1 MKWRQIEAGRRWG
14 RPRRL
19 GLRLLS
25 LGFVGLGVLLPV
37 GEVHSTAFPKIQRLK
52 VVGNDLTTV
61 RGVAT
66 PNQLVWLWV
75 RQRNFK
81 EDDRSP
87 LEICPSSGDWIQ
99 LGDLINADEHG
110 HFAFDNLDLMVLP
123 AGTGFQSCNAALLT
137 EFMVGF
143 GVQEDA
149 GPVLHMM
156 NIPNYTSGDPEK
168 WIEADVEFADEVG
181 VSITDGPDVDPTA
194 RGGVDADE
202 DGIDLCAVGGL
213 GCGHRVTYMASG
225 GTFVSPSI
233 FEHDDSVFGIP
244 EPKIDDEYG
253 SILSMIEAHAPGMSF
268 LASAKVPRDHAP
280 NQGAIRVNVDVDIDA
295 KLGINCDGGLF
306 NYLKPVLP
314 TF

>member
-1 MKWRQIEAGRRWG
+1 MKWRQLEACSRWG

-37 GEVHSTAFPKIQRLK
+37 GEVHSTAFPKVQRLK
-52 VVGNDLTTV
+52 VVGNDLKLV
-61 RGVAT
+61 RGVAS

-75 RQRNFK
+75 RQRNFR

-87 LEICPSSGDWIQ
+87 VEFCPSSSDWFQ

-110 HFAFDNLDLMVLP
+110 NFAFDDLDLMVLP

-137 EFMVGF
+137 ELMVGF
-143 GVQEDA
+143 GVQPDD
-149 GPVLHMM
+149 GTPVLHMM
-156 NIPNYTSGDPEK
+156 NIPNFTSGDPEK
-168 WIEADVEFADEVG
+168 WVEADVEFADELG
-181 VSITDGPDVDPTA
+181 VSITDGPDVDPEA
-194 RGGVDADE
+194 RGGVDMDE

-213 GCGHRVTYMASG
+213 GCGHRVSYKAWG

-233 FEHDDSVFGIP
+233 YENDSSVFGIP

-253 SILSMIEAHAPGMSF
+253 SILSMVEAHGPGMSF
-268 LASAKVPRDHAP
+268 LASAKVPRDHPP
-280 NQGAIRVNVDVDIDA
+280 NQGALRADVNVDIDA
-295 KLGINCDGGLF
+295 KLGINCDGALF
-306 NYLKPVLP
+306 NYLK
-314 TF
+314 